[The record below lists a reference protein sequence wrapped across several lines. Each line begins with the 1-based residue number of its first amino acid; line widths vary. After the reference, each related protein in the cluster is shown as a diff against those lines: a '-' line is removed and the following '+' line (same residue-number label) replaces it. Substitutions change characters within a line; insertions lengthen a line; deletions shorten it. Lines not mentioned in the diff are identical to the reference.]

1 MTKKTNYDHYK
12 AKRDKEEAII
22 KKTMK
27 GLSNDQLKAIEETHK
42 SLGNA
47 LNMLGEMNDL
57 YLSDIR
63 KLDDAFWKLKHQF
76 NLKGEY

>member
-1 MTKKTNYDHYK
+1 MTKKNQYQIE
-12 AKRDKEEAII
+12 REREEAII

-42 SLGNA
+42 SLANA
-47 LNMLGEMNDL
+47 LSMLTEMNDL

>member
-1 MTKKTNYDHYK
+1 MTKKNQYQIE
-12 AKRDKEEAII
+12 REREEAII

-27 GLSNDQLKAIEETHK
+27 GLSSDQLKAIEETHK
-42 SLGNA
+42 SLANA
-47 LNMLGEMNDL
+47 LSMLTETNDL

>member
-1 MTKKTNYDHYK
+1 MTKKNQYQIE
-12 AKRDKEEAII
+12 REREEAII

-27 GLSNDQLKAIEETHK
+27 GLTGDQLKAIDETHK
-42 SLGNA
+42 SLANA
-47 LNMLGEMNDL
+47 LSMLTETNDL